1 MLAAM
6 LLELPLQLVL
16 LEPPLQL
23 VLVEAPLQLAQFL
36 LETQEKLYVTLMEE
50 EEVVELTSMMLK
62 LVPRQAVQPA
72 NGNVQVEVLA
82 AELWEKA

>member
-1 MLAAM
+1 M
-6 LLELPLQLVL
+6 P

-23 VLVEAPLQLAQFL
+23 VLVETPLQPAQFL
-36 LETQEKLYVTLMEE
+36 LETQEKMYVTWQEE
-50 EEVVELTSMMLK
+50 KGVVELPLMMLK

-82 AELWEKA
+82 A